1 MAGWW
6 VRTRDTA
13 ASVMTPGY
21 RNRGLATAT
30 EQAKAGGG
38 WLVIT
43 SADGSRG
50 MDGALKFLLR
60 VEYAIATRS
69 R

>member
-1 MAGWW
+1 
-6 VRTRDTA
+6 
-13 ASVMTPGY
+13 MTPGY

-50 MDGALKFLLR
+50 MDGALQFLLR